1 MRRLSRLRPS
11 PAMVVALAALFVA
24 LGGSAYALSITGASI
39 VNGSVRGADIKNRSL
54 TGKDV
59 KRNAIGGATV
69 KESGL
74 KPVPFADAVTHA
86 AVVNS
91 AGQLVRGRG
100 VTGAIRIPGTASGR
114 YAVIFNRDVRGCFL
128 SATVGDV
135 GTTGPPTGQATVAS
149 LPTNA
154 NGVSVRTQSD
164 SGNSSSRP
172 FHLLVSC

>member
-11 PAMVVALAALFVA
+11 PAMVVALTALFVA

-39 VNGSVRGADIKNRSL
+39 VNGSVRSADIKNHSL
-54 TGKDV
+54 TGKDM
-59 KRNAIGGATV
+59 KRDGVGGVTV
-69 KESGL
+69 KESRLG
-74 KPVPFADAVTHA
+74 PVPFAEAVTHS

-100 VTGAIRIPGTASGR
+100 AAAALRILGIGSGR
-114 YAVIFNRDVRGCFL
+114 YAVIFNRDVRGCFY
-128 SATVGDV
+128 SATIGDV
-135 GTTGPPTGQATVAS
+135 STAGPPTGQATVAS

-154 NGVSVRTQSD
+154 NAVLVRTQGEI
-164 SGNSSSRP
+164 GNPAPRP